1 MPRLRAFSAPPLTC
15 LAIASSLQEH
25 GFVKSRQSG
34 SHIVMRKQTTDGGR
48 TVIVPNHPEIR
59 RGTLKSIIEQSG
71 LPRSLFMS

>member
-1 MPRLRAFSAPPLTC
+1 MPRLRAFSAREVC
-15 LAIASSLQEH
+15 RILQEH